1 MPPTP
6 LHTCAPTPPS
16 LLRSNNLS
24 DLRHN
29 APPFTL
35 VPPHLPPSLCSNN
48 LSDLPDDFDQLRYL
62 RTLRMKYN
70 QIKRIPAVI
79 TRLPQV

>member
-1 MPPTP
+1 MHAQGWSAEHAQVHSVQA
-6 LHTCAPTPPS
+6 LLPS
-16 LLRSNNLS
+16 L
-24 DLRHN
+24 
-29 APPFTL
+29 
-35 VPPHLPPSLCSNN
+35 PSCSNN

-79 TRLPQV
+79 TRLPQVWRGKT

>member
-1 MPPTP
+1 M
-6 LHTCAPTPPS
+6 HAQERITCAPPPT
-16 LLRSNNLS
+16 
-24 DLRHN
+24 H
-29 APPFTL
+29 
-35 VPPHLPPSLCSNN
+35 PSCSNN